1 MAGYVIADVNV
12 HDADTFSEY
21 RNQVERTVEL
31 YGGEY
36 IVRGGELEVVE
47 GEWRLNRMV
56 VIRFDNVASAKEWYY
71 SDEYKGPMALRH
83 QSATTNV
90 VFVEGV

>member
-12 HDADTFSEY
+12 HDSDKFSEY
-21 RNQVERTVEL
+21 RNQVEPTVEL

-36 IVRGGELEVVE
+36 IVRGGEVEIVE
-47 GEWRLNRMV
+47 GDWHLNRVV
-56 VIRFDNVASAKEWYY
+56 VIRFDSVAKAKEWYY
-71 SDEYKGPMALRH
+71 SEEYKGPMALRH

>member
-1 MAGYVIADVNV
+1 
-12 HDADTFSEY
+12 
-21 RNQVERTVEL
+21 
-31 YGGEY
+31 
-36 IVRGGELEVVE
+36 
-47 GEWRLNRMV
+47 MV
-56 VIRFDNVASAKEWYY
+56 VIRFDNVASAKEGYY